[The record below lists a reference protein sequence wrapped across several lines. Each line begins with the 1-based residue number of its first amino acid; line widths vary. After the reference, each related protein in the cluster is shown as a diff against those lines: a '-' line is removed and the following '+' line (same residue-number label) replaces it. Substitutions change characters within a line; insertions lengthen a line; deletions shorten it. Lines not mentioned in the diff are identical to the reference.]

1 MKNEPLIWSVFLPRC
16 CALNIS
22 DPGGADSGNKLLSL
36 GKQNNY
42 RQVQK
47 LSILSVCNY
56 PECFRATETNILANQ
71 KLGWGRS
78 DQSAAPGLSPLAGLV
93 AELAPFVR
101 KIFCIWDQYYYE
113 MLGASAVW
121 QEGDAGCC
129 DLDHRQSL
137 WPLILSFVVTHF
149 ISLMIPDLLLAYYN
163 PRVLTF
169 LCSGF
174 VCPEIIKLLLNCKKV
189 DYHTILS
196 PDDGQKATT
205 RFTK

>member
-1 MKNEPLIWSVFLPRC
+1 MSPWFEVYFSPSL

-22 DPGGADSGNKLLSL
+22 EPGGADSGNELLSL

-56 PECFRATETNILANQ
+56 PECFRATEGNILANQ
-71 KLGWGRS
+71 KLGWGWS
-78 DQSAAPGLSPLAGLV
+78 DQSDAPGMNQVAGLV

-113 MLGASAVW
+113 VLGASAVW
-121 QEGDAGCC
+121 QEGDARCC

-196 PDDGQKATT
+196 QDDGRQKATT

>member
-1 MKNEPLIWSVFLPRC
+1 MSLWFEVFPPSL

-22 DPGGADSGNKLLSL
+22 DPGGADLGNKLLSL

-56 PECFRATETNILANQ
+56 PECCRDAEQNMLTNERPGYWQ
-71 KLGWGRS
+71 T
-78 DQSAAPGLSPLAGLV
+78 DQSAAPGLTPLAGLV

-113 MLGASAVW
+113 MLGAPCGSR
-121 QEGDAGCC
+121 GDAGCC

-149 ISLMIPDLLLAYYN
+149 ISLMIPDLLLTYYN
-163 PRVLTF
+163 PRDLS
-169 LCSGF
+169 LALSR
-174 VCPEIIKLLLNCKKV
+174 
-189 DYHTILS
+189 DYQTV
-196 PDDGQKATT
+196 A
-205 RFTK
+205 

>member
-1 MKNEPLIWSVFLPRC
+1 MSPWFEVYFSPSL

-22 DPGGADSGNKLLSL
+22 DPGGADSGNELLSL

-56 PECFRATETNILANQ
+56 PECFRATEGNILANQ
-71 KLGWGRS
+71 KLGWGWS
-78 DQSAAPGLSPLAGLV
+78 DQSDAPGLSPLAGLV

-113 MLGASAVW
+113 VLGASAVW
-121 QEGDAGCC
+121 QEGDRRCC
-129 DLDHRQSL
+129 DLDHRASL

-149 ISLMIPDLLLAYYN
+149 ISLMILDLL
-163 PRVLTF
+163 PT
-169 LCSGF
+169 
-174 VCPEIIKLLLNCKKV
+174 
-189 DYHTILS
+189 
-196 PDDGQKATT
+196 
-205 RFTK
+205 